1 MALAAELPQRTV
13 LIVDDSKFVRATFRS
28 ILQAKFAVRE
38 EADGE
43 AGWRALENDP
53 SIVLVF
59 LDLTMPGLDGF
70 EVLGLVRNSPK
81 ERIREMPVVVISGD
95 EEPATKTRARDA
107 GANDFIGKTADAPEV
122 LARIDNL
129 LRLVH
134 ARHEADSSRRA
145 VEEEAL
151 RDPLTGVL
159 TPHSLLQQGRKLF
172 SHAQRHAGPLSIL
185 MLRIDS
191 HPDTV
196 RDFGKEVADQL
207 LTRIA
212 GVLSSSL
219 RLEDSVGRTAEAG
232 FTVISASTAAAEALA
247 MSQRLREQLEGAQVK
262 YQGQAL
268 PVRVSL
274 GLASLGVDPVATV
287 EELIKLALQRLK
299 PGAPQAS
306 PRPAATL
313 PADIERAVQVLERA
327 SVERL
332 GEGSGEVLR
341 RLLPF
346 LQAAFRRLR
355 IELPADKILHRM
367 KDSVK

>member
-28 ILQAKFAVRE
+28 ILQSKFAVRE
-38 EADGE
+38 EPDGE
-43 AGWRALENDP
+43 AGWRALESDP

-59 LDLTMPGLDGF
+59 LDLSMPKLDGF
-70 EVLGLVRNSPK
+70 GVLQLARGSAVQ
-81 ERIREMPVVVISGD
+81 RIRELPVVVISGD

-134 ARHEADSSRRA
+134 ASHEADSSRRA

-196 RDFGKEVADQL
+196 RDFGKQVADQL

-212 GVLSSSL
+212 GLLSTSM
-219 RLEDSVGRTAEAG
+219 RLEDSVGRTADAG
-232 FTVISASTAAAEALA
+232 FTVISASTGAAEALA
-247 MSQRLREQLEGAQVK
+247 MAQRLREQLEGAQVK
-262 YQGQAL
+262 YQGQPL
-268 PVRVSL
+268 PIRVSL
-274 GLASLGVDPVATV
+274 GIASLGVDPVATL

-299 PGAPQAS
+299 PAAP
-306 PRPAATL
+306 PPAERAPSAL
-313 PADIERAVQVLERA
+313 PAELEQAVRVLERA
-327 SVERL
+327 SAERL
-332 GEGSGEVLR
+332 GEASGEVLR

-346 LQAAFRRLR
+346 LQAAF
-355 IELPADKILHRM
+355 
-367 KDSVK
+367 